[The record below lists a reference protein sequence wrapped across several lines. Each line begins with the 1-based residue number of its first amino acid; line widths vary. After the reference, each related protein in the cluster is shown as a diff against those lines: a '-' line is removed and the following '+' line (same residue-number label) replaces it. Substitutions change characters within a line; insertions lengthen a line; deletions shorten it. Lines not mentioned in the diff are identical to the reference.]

1 MTFDANQTALLASG
15 EFGDE
20 WLLELQLKTGNVYFT
35 TYPVTLQIGGK
46 TWLGLGGNLT
56 IGAVKETDRL
66 SNDKVQ
72 VALPASSN
80 ALVAMVLNDVEA
92 YRGRPALLSLQLMSA
107 NGVPVGD
114 PRLRLRATMEPGEIQ
129 YESRAEKSAGGRI
142 VIALRKEGRGR
153 SRNVE
158 GRRLS
163 DAQQRSEYPGDT
175 GMRYHRQLIEAPAVW
190 LSKEFQ
196 KQ

>member
-1 MTFDANQTALLASG
+1 MTFDVNQTALLASG

-129 YESRAEKSAGGRI
+129 YEPRTEKSAGGRI

-190 LSKEFQ
+190 LSKAFQ